1 MIHHIS
7 IPARD
12 PKHVAAVLAEL
23 MSGRAYPFPGAI
35 PDSHMAVAGDLRG
48 TLIEVYPEDMTLE
61 PEGTPRR
68 KPEQRLQRGPFHAL
82 LSTPLS
88 REDIEGIG
96 NREKWTTRFCGR
108 GPQGQAPLF
117 HLVEV
122 WIEDHFLLEVVP
134 QSMIGDY
141 ERLIQFEVI
150 DKMMAAQRP

>member
-23 MSGRAYPFPGAI
+23 MGGRAYPFPGGI
-35 PDSHMAVAGDLRG
+35 PDSHMAVAGDQHG

-61 PEGTPRR
+61 PEGMPRR
-68 KPEQRLQRGPFHAL
+68 KPGQRLQRGPFHAL

-88 REDIEGIG
+88 REDIERIG
-96 NREKWTTRFCGR
+96 KREKWTTLFCGR
-108 GPQGQAPLF
+108 GPRGQDPLF

-122 WIEDHFLLEVVP
+122 WVEDYFLLEVVP
-134 QSMIGDY
+134 RSMIGDY

-150 DKMMAAQRP
+150 DTMMAARRP